1 MKLYGSNELT
11 YNGNIIYNQDNLTKL
26 SQLEND
32 IKLNG
37 PDGQQTLQDIIDL
50 HMAKIEELNQAIEKV
65 NVLSQLLEDRL
76 ATLEEYEDNR
86 ILYTE

>member
-11 YNGNIIYNQDNLTKL
+11 YNGSIIFNQDNLTKL

-32 IKLNG
+32 IKVEGPNG
-37 PDGQQTLQDIIDL
+37 PDTLQMVINL
-50 HMAKIEELNQAIEKV
+50 HMAKILELDEAIKKA
-65 NVLSQLLEDRL
+65 NSLTQLLEDRL

-86 ILYTE
+86 ILFNE

>member
-11 YNGNIIYNQDNLTKL
+11 YNGSIIFNQDNLTKL

-32 IKLNG
+32 IKVEGPNG
-37 PDGQQTLQDIIDL
+37 PDTLQMIINL
-50 HMAKIEELNQAIEKV
+50 HMAKILELDEAIKKA
-65 NVLSQLLEDRL
+65 NSLTQLLEDRL

-86 ILYTE
+86 ILFDE

>member
-11 YNGNIIYNQDNLTKL
+11 YNGSIIFNQDNLTKL

-32 IKLNG
+32 IKVEGPNG
-37 PDGQQTLQDIIDL
+37 PDTLQMVINL
-50 HMAKIEELNQAIEKV
+50 HMAKILELDEAIKKA
-65 NVLSQLLEDRL
+65 NSLTQLLEDRL

-86 ILYTE
+86 ILFDE

>member
-11 YNGNIIYNQDNLTKL
+11 YNGSIIFNQDNLTKL

-37 PDGQQTLQDIIDL
+37 PEGQYTLQGIIDL
-50 HMAKIEELNQAIEKV
+50 HMAKITELDEAIKRV
-65 NVLSQLLEDRL
+65 NSLSQLLEDRL

-86 ILYTE
+86 IIFFE

>member
-11 YNGNIIYNQDNLTKL
+11 YNGNIIFNQDNLTKL

-32 IKLNG
+32 IKVEGPNG
-37 PDGQQTLQDIIDL
+37 PDTLQMVINL
-50 HMAKIEELNQAIEKV
+50 HMAKILELDEAIKKA
-65 NVLSQLLEDRL
+65 NSLTQLLEDRL

-86 ILYTE
+86 ILFDE

>member
-1 MKLYGSNELT
+1 MKLFGSNELT

-32 IKLNG
+32 IKLNS
-37 PDGQQTLQDIIDL
+37 PDGQLALQDIIDL
-50 HMAKIEELNQAIEKV
+50 HMAKIKELNEAIEKV
-65 NVLSQLLEDRL
+65 NVLSQLLENRL

>member
-11 YNGNIIYNQDNLTKL
+11 YNGSIIFNQDNLTKL

-32 IKLNG
+32 IKING
-37 PDGQQTLQDIIDL
+37 PEGQDTLQRVIDL
-50 HMAKIEELNQAIEKV
+50 HMAKISELDEAIKRV
-65 NVLSQLLEDRL
+65 NDLSQLLENRL

-86 ILYTE
+86 IVFFD

>member
-11 YNGNIIYNQDNLTKL
+11 YNGSIIFNQDNLTKL

-37 PDGQQTLQDIIDL
+37 PEGQYTLQDIIDL
-50 HMAKIEELNQAIEKV
+50 HMAKITELNEAIEKV